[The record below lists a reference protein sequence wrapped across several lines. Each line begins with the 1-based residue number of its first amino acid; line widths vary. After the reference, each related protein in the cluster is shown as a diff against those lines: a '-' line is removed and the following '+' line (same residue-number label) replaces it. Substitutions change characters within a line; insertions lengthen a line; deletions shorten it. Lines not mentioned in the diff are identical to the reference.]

1 MARKAVAQLPSVPPL
16 EAQHTAAKSLQA
28 MMPVV
33 YVLLAFSLVLGIASM
48 FFKGKS
54 KQSLLNIYLLG
65 AAALSIHALAQTDE
79 LEQVL
84 QHIWRIF
91 ISLSDAAKVYYT
103 VTCLALLHLL
113 LKIYGSVV
121 GARDT
126 AVMTAPRLVNRDDTA
141 ESLGAEY
148 PDNLDWKGDAKGS
161 FAVLCDILIAET
173 LIDLKEEYEG
183 IPEQI
188 DWIARMLEYNVK
200 GGKMNRGI
208 GVIDV
213 QRAFAAQAGRDLSDI
228 EYCRA
233 SVLGWCIEWLQSC
246 FLVADDVMDE
256 SVTRR
261 GNPCWYRLPD
271 VKQIAINDSMIIDS
285 LVYKVLKRHFE
296 HEAYYNQMVELF
308 HDVSYRTKLGQLL
321 DLTSQA
327 LDKPPDFS
335 RFTACMIAST
345 PSGVLPAIA
354 VALLNTCQCVVSIT
368 HADALLCHNPS
379 SFAMARKICC
389 IIGEYFQVQ
398 DDFLDCYADPEVL
411 GKIGTDIQDM
421 KCSWLIVQALD
432 CASQEQRK
440 QITGQI
446 SPVPA
451 YAYTEV
457 LNTA

>member
-1 MARKAVAQLPSVPPL
+1 LPLLLLQQESCCLLLLLLLGQQAQSGALNSLCFTMVRNAVAQLPSVPLPD
-16 EAQHTAAKSLQA
+16 AQHTAVRSLQA
-28 MMPVV
+28 MLPVV
-33 YVLLAFSLVLGIASM
+33 YVLLAFSLVLGIAST
-48 FFKGKS
+48 FFKGRS

-79 LEQVL
+79 LDRVL
-84 QHIWRIF
+84 QHVWRIF
-91 ISLSDAAKVYYT
+91 LSLSDAAKVYYT
-103 VTCLALLHLL
+103 VTCLALLHVFS
-113 LKIYGSVV
+113 KMYGSVL

-141 ESLGAEY
+141 RSPGAEY
-148 PDNLDWKGDAKGS
+148 PDNLDWEGDVKGS
-161 FAVLCDILIAET
+161 FAALCDILIAEV

-296 HEAYYNQMVELF
+296 
-308 HDVSYRTKLGQLL
+308 
-321 DLTSQA
+321 
-327 LDKPPDFS
+327 
-335 RFTACMIAST
+335 
-345 PSGVLPAIA
+345 
-354 VALLNTCQCVVSIT
+354 
-368 HADALLCHNPS
+368 
-379 SFAMARKICC
+379 
-389 IIGEYFQVQ
+389 
-398 DDFLDCYADPEVL
+398 
-411 GKIGTDIQDM
+411 
-421 KCSWLIVQALD
+421 
-432 CASQEQRK
+432 
-440 QITGQI
+440 
-446 SPVPA
+446 
-451 YAYTEV
+451 
-457 LNTA
+457 